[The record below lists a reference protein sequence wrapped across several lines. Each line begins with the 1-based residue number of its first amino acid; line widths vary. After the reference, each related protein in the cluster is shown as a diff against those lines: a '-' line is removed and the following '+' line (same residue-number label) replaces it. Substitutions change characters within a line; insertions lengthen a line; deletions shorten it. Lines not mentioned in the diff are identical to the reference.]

1 MFVKDYT
8 QLFEV
13 LATISQNL
21 DSLMKFD
28 EICIFDHYSIPPILL
43 YHKGREVEK
52 L

>member
-21 DSLMKFD
+21 DSFMKF
-28 EICIFDHYSIPPILL
+28 IFLITTLSLL
-43 YHKGREVEK
+43 FSYTIREGR
-52 L
+52 